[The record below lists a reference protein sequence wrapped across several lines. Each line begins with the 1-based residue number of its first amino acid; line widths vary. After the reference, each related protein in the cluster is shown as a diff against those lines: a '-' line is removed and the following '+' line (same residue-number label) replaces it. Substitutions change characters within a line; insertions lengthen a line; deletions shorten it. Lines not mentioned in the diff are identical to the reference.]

1 MFCLFIDNM
10 ALSCVIVK
18 GMGECCFCIVLVL
31 VSFLGMFVFV
41 YLVLNTRVLPAYH
54 YLSFDLFYLKSS
66 SLRVLFACFLVFNIR
81 PEIKE
86 TMYGAGL

>member
-1 MFCLFIDNM
+1 M

-31 VSFLGMFVFV
+31 VLVSFLRMFVFV
-41 YLVLNTRVLPAYH
+41 YLVLKIMVLPAYH

-66 SLRVLFACFLVFNIR
+66 SLRVLFARFLVFNIR
-81 PEIKE
+81 PEIEE